1 MSNARPDEGDMASIL
16 EAFQEQMRTIA
27 EAQRKRTKLTG
38 TATSRDKT
46 VTVTVNANGVVIKTK
61 FHPNIKYL
69 SIEQLASTVTK
80 VAQDAAAV
88 VARKNEELAA
98 PITDRRARLP
108 KLSELVDGMPD
119 FAGEIP
125 IEPPVPLA
133 PPTSPESAQTSDEAA
148 AQFTDVE
155 AYDHHRQETQSHR
168 ATDFTW

>member
-1 MSNARPDEGDMASIL
+1 MSNARPDESDMPSIL
-16 EAFQEQMRTIA
+16 EAFQEQMRIIA

-88 VARKNEELAA
+88 VTRKNEELVA
-98 PITDRRARLP
+98 PIADRRARLP

-125 IEPPVPLA
+125 LEPPVPLA
-133 PPTSPESAQTSDEAA
+133 PSTSPEPAEIADEAA
-148 AQFTDVE
+148 TQFTDVE
-155 AYDHHRQETQSHR
+155 AYDHRRQRTRSPR
-168 ATDFTW
+168 ATGLSW